1 MKSLAE
7 PFVSPSSRMQHK
19 LGIIA
24 GGGTLPRSLVHHC
37 LETGR
42 AYCLI
47 ALVGHAEI
55 LHLKGIECLH
65 WSRIGAA
72 GKIIDILK
80 DEEVGDLVMV
90 GPVKRPSLMAAMPDI
105 RGLKFLLRAGRS
117 AFGGDNSILSA
128 IAGELEAEGFRV
140 VGIDSLLKGLLTP
153 PGVLTFTTPTNDVN
167 NLIQVGLEEAR
178 KLGSQDI
185 GQAVVIEGTNI
196 LAREARGGT
205 DDLIRRAS
213 GLARNKRNL
222 ILVKAKKPGQDR
234 RVDLPT
240 VGLETVQ
247 LAAEHG
253 FSGIAIEAGHS
264 LLVDKERAIAAADA
278 ANLFIIGI

>member
-1 MKSLAE
+1 
-7 PFVSPSSRMQHK
+7 MQHK

-24 GGGTLPRSLVHHC
+24 GGGTLPRSLVHYC
-37 LETGR
+37 IETGR
-42 AYCLI
+42 AYCLV

-55 LHLKGIECLH
+55 VQLDGVKFVH

-80 DEEVGDLVMV
+80 GEGVRDLVMV
-90 GPVKRPSLMAAMPDI
+90 GPVKRPSLITAMPDI
-105 RGLKFLLRAGRS
+105 RGLKFLLRAGRR
-117 AFGGDNSILSA
+117 ALGGDNSILSA

-140 VGIDSLLKGLLTP
+140 IGIDSLLEGLLTP
-153 PGVLTFTTPTNDVN
+153 PGVLTCTTPTNDLE
-167 NLIQVGLEEAR
+167 NLIRIGLEEAR
-178 KLGSQDI
+178 KLGSKDI

-196 LAREARGGT
+196 LARETSEGT
-205 DDLIRRAS
+205 NDLIRRAS
-213 GLARNKRNL
+213 SLARNRRNL
-222 ILVKAKKPGQDR
+222 ILVKAKKPKQDR

-240 VGLETVQ
+240 MGLETVQ

-253 FSGIAIEAGHS
+253 FAGIAIEAGHS
-264 LLVDKERAIAAADA
+264 LLVDKEHAIAAADA

>member
-1 MKSLAE
+1 MKSSTE

-47 ALVGHAEI
+47 ALVGHAENV
-55 LHLKGIECLH
+55 HLEGIKFLH

-80 DEEVGDLVMV
+80 GEEVRDLVMV
-90 GPVKRPSLMAAMPDI
+90 GPVKRPSLLAAMPDI
-105 RGLKFLLRAGRS
+105 RGLKFLLRAGGRVL
-117 AFGGDNSILSA
+117 GGDNSILSA
-128 IAGELEAEGFRV
+128 IARELEAEGFRV
-140 VGIDSLLKGLLTP
+140 IGIDSLLKGLLTP
-153 PGVLTFTTPTNDVN
+153 LGVLTRTNPTNDVK
-167 NLIQVGLEEAR
+167 NLIQVGLKEAR
-178 KLGSQDI
+178 KLGAQDI
-185 GQAVVIEGTNI
+185 GQAVVIEGKNI
-196 LAREARGGT
+196 LARETSGGT
-205 DDLIRRAS
+205 NDLICRA
-213 GLARNKRNL
+213 GDLAREKRNL
-222 ILVKAKKPGQDR
+222 ILVKAKKPEQDR

-240 VGLETVQ
+240 MGLETVQ

-253 FSGIAIEAGHS
+253 FSGIVVEAGHS

-278 ANLFIIGI
+278 ANIFIIGI